1 MKIIP
6 SFPPF
11 AFPTSSRHRRHP
23 CPTSRALGA
32 DVIDAHGAPLPR
44 SGRTNRKPNATRDAS
59 KRAPLA
65 VALPGRR
72 ASTETFTRAL
82 NAAVLVA
89 VTANILRSGRDC
101 EWRMRRRGTRASM
114 TGRSRCRGR
123 GRSRIPRRIDPCV
136 YHHHHPCRLLVNV
149 CFGSTC
155 VYNFYC
161 MCSVGLGFREIY
173 HARRVDL

>member
-11 AFPTSSRHRRHP
+11 ACPTSSRHRRHP
-23 CPTSRALGA
+23 CPTSRALGTSSTPT
-32 DVIDAHGAPLPR
+32 APLSR
-44 SGRTNRKPNATRDAS
+44 EADERGKPNATRDAS

-114 TGRSRCRGR
+114 TGRSQCRGR
-123 GRSRIPRRIDPCV
+123 GRSRIPRRIDPCM
-136 YHHHHPCRLLVNV
+136 YRIITH
-149 CFGSTC
+149 
-155 VYNFYC
+155 
-161 MCSVGLGFREIY
+161 VGCW
-173 HARRVDL
+173 